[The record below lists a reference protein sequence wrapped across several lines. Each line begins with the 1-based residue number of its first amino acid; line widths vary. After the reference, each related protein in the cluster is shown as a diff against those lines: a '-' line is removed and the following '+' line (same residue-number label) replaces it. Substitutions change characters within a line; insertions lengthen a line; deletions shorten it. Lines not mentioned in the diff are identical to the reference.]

1 MKEQF
6 HLQKTEA
13 REGKETKAS
22 FAKGASFPEGQ
33 AGKPVVVPP
42 AAARLCPSSGSWAA
56 CCGDSSVG
64 SRGGQEYP
72 CSLGLQAG
80 LISGG
85 CGRI

>member
-13 REGKETKAS
+13 RGGKETKAS

-42 AAARLCPSSGSWAA
+42 AVARLCPS
-56 CCGDSSVG
+56 
-64 SRGGQEYP
+64 
-72 CSLGLQAG
+72 
-80 LISGG
+80 
-85 CGRI
+85 